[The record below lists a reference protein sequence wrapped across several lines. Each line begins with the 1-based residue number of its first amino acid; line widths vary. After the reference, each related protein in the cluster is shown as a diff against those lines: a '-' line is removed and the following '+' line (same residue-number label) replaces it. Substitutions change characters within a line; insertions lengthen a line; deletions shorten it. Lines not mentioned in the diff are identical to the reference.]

1 MKISSN
7 SKCLCNSDK
16 KYKKCCKPFHDG
28 VLPTLAVE
36 LMRSR
41 FCAFALNKP
50 DYIIK
55 TTHETNSDFTS
66 DLKSW
71 TEDIETF
78 CANTNFTG
86 LDILEEINGVDE
98 SFVSFK
104 ATLLQS
110 GQDASFKEKSRFL
123 KIKNK
128 WFYVDGTFFE

>member
-1 MKISSN
+1 LKISTN

-41 FCAFALNKP
+41 FCAFALKKAE
-50 DYIIK
+50 YIIN
-55 TTHETNSDFTS
+55 TTHKSNSDFTD
-66 DLKSW
+66 DLKAW
-71 TEDIETF
+71 REDIELF
-78 CANTNFTG
+78 CDNTKFIS
-86 LDILEEINGVDE
+86 LDILEEINGLDE

-104 ATLLQS
+104 ATLLQN

-123 KIKNK
+123 KVENR
-128 WFYVDGTFFE
+128 WVYVDGTFF